1 MQLIAALA
9 SAAALVA
16 PSMALVIPDVV
27 SATGLPQYYHWNVT
41 GWNAGC
47 ARAGCTYNFN
57 VTGHQDGVYPGFLA
71 YCSGTDVGYFESC
84 DILAGVSTSGT
95 PSASASLQ
103 PSVQDGNAHMAVSLS
118 FVDADSQ

>member
-57 VTGHQDGVYPGFLA
+57 VSGTIDNIYPGFKA
-71 YCSGTDVGYFESC
+71 YCNGDDTGYYKDCE
-84 DILAGVSTSGT
+84 ILEGVSTSGT
-95 PSASASLQ
+95 PFVAASLR
-103 PSVQDGNAHMAVSLS
+103 PNFGNGIATMSVSLS
-118 FVDADSQ
+118 FTDADTQ